1 MTIDFTRR
9 TALAGGASVMAS
21 TTFPFAGARA
31 ADVYPSRPVHI
42 SIGFPAGSGA
52 DILCRYFAH
61 ALEEKAKQPF
71 IMENRPGA
79 TGNIALRFIA
89 RAEPDG
95 YNILMTANSNMAGS
109 RYLFKDLVFDTL
121 TDFKAVGSYAQI
133 AFVVAVAPDSPVN
146 TIAELVAKL
155 KSKPNN
161 LHGYTNQTAQLS
173 SELFKQLAGVQA
185 KAVSYKSATDAMKD
199 ILDSTLDFMIIDGTF
214 AAGQVRQGQLKALA
228 VTTTSRSPSFPG
240 VPTLVETGLKDFDFS
255 PWWALY
261 VPVKTPKPIVDQ
273 LEVWLHEVNKD
284 PKTAAFLET
293 VGSIVNDDTGPE
305 ADARLK
311 AELPKWERL
320 VKLAGI
326 EPQ

>member
-1 MTIDFTRR
+1 MTFDVSRR
-9 TALAGGASVMAS
+9 TALVGGASVMAS
-21 TTFPFAGARA
+21 TLPFGCASA
-31 ADVYPSRPVHI
+31 ADVYPSRPVHV

-71 IMENRPGA
+71 ILENRPGA

-89 RAEPDG
+89 RSEPDG
-95 YNILMTANSNMAGS
+95 YNLLMTANSNMAGS
-109 RYLFKDLVFDTL
+109 RYLFKDLSFDTL
-121 TDFKAVGSYAQI
+121 TDFKPVASYAQI
-133 AFVVAVAPDSPVN
+133 AFVVVVAPDSPIN
-146 TIAELVAKL
+146 TIAELVARMKA
-155 KSKPNN
+155 KPNN

-173 SELFKQLAGVQA
+173 SELFKQLAGVEA
-185 KAVSYKSATDAMKD
+185 KAVSYKAASDAMKD
-199 ILDSTLDFMIIDGTF
+199 ILDGTLDFMILDGTF
-214 AAGQVRQGQLKALA
+214 AAGQARQGQLKALA
-228 VTTTSRSPSFPG
+228 VTTTTRSPSFPG
-240 VPTLVETGLKDFDFS
+240 VPTLVETGLKEFDFS

-261 VPVKTPKPIVDQ
+261 APVKTPQAIVDQ
-273 LEVWLHEVNKD
+273 LAGWLHEINKL
-284 PKTAAFLET
+284 PATAAFLET
-293 VGSIVNDDTGPE
+293 VGSIVNDDTGPQ

>member
-1 MTIDFTRR
+1 MSSGFTRR
-9 TALAGGASVMAS
+9 RALAGGASLMAS
-21 TTFPFAGARA
+21 TVPFAVASA
-31 ADVYPSRPVHI
+31 ADVYPSRPVHV

-52 DILCRYFAH
+52 DILCRYFAR
-61 ALEEKAKQPF
+61 ALEEKARQPF
-71 IMENRPGA
+71 IVENRPGA

-109 RYLFKDLVFDTL
+109 RYLFKDLAFDTL
-121 TDFKAVGSYAQI
+121 KDFKAVGSYAQI
-133 AFVVAVAPDSPVN
+133 AFVVVVAPNSPVN
-146 TIAELVAKL
+146 SIADLVAKL

-240 VPTLVETGLKDFDFS
+240 VPTLVETGLKEFDFS

-261 VPVKTPKPIVDQ
+261 VPVKTPKAIVDQ
-273 LEVWLHEVNKD
+273 LEGWLHEINRD

-320 VKLAGI
+320 VALAGI

>member
-1 MTIDFTRR
+1 MTYDVSRR
-9 TALAGGASVMAS
+9 TALLGGASVLAS
-21 TTFPFAGARA
+21 SLPLTSSMA
-31 ADVYPSRPVHI
+31 ADAYPSRPVHV

-52 DILCRYFAH
+52 DILCRYFSH

-71 IMENRPGA
+71 ILENRPGA

-133 AFVVAVAPDSPVN
+133 AFVVVVAPNSPIN
-146 TIAELVAKL
+146 TRDELVAKL

-185 KAVSYKSATDAMKD
+185 RAVSYKSATDAMKD

-228 VTTTSRSPSFPG
+228 VTTTTRSPSFPG
-240 VPTLVETGLKDFDFS
+240 VPTLVETGLKEFDFS

-261 VPVKTPKPIVDQ
+261 VPVKTPKAIVDQ

-293 VGSIVNDDTGPE
+293 VGSIVNDDTGPQ

>member
-1 MTIDFTRR
+1 MTFDVSRR
-9 TALAGGASVMAS
+9 TALIGGASVIAS
-21 TTFPFAGARA
+21 SLPLASSMA
-31 ADVYPSRPVHI
+31 ADVYPSRPVHV

-52 DILCRYFAH
+52 DILCRNFSH
-61 ALEEKAKQPF
+61 SLEEKAKQPF
-71 IMENRPGA
+71 ILENRPGA
-79 TGNIALRFIA
+79 TGNIALRYIA

-95 YNILMTANSNMAGS
+95 YNLLMTANSNMAGS
-109 RYLFKDLVFDTL
+109 RYLFKDLSFDTL

-133 AFVVAVAPDSPVN
+133 AFVVVVAPTSPIN
-146 TIAELVAKL
+146 TVAELIAKM
-155 KSKPNN
+155 KAKPNN

-185 KAVSYKSATDAMKD
+185 KAVSYKAATDAMKD
-199 ILDSTLDFMIIDGTF
+199 ILDGTLDFMIIDGTF

-228 VTTTSRSPSFPG
+228 VTTTTRSPSFPN
-240 VPTLVETGLKDFDFS
+240 VPTLVETGLTEFDFS
-255 PWWALY
+255 PWWGLY
-261 VPVKTPKPIVDQ
+261 VPVKTPQAIIDQ
-273 LEVWLHEVNKD
+273 LEVWLHEINRD

-293 VGSIVNDDTGPE
+293 IGSIVNDDTGPQ